1 MENKAHA
8 LLAGL
13 FTLALLAAAV
23 AIAMWLGRD
32 EKATVPYEIATKLS
46 VPGLNPQA
54 TVRYRGLDVG
64 KVESIG
70 FDPAVPGQIL
80 VRMRVQAD
88 TPVTQSTYGT
98 LGYQG
103 VTGIAYVQLDD
114 DGSKPVRLPSSD
126 KQVARIEMRAS
137 LFDTLQSKGMEIL
150 TQAEKLTR
158 RINSMLTPDSEKIIL
173 STFQSVGDAAKQI
186 ETIPRQ
192 LQPTLAKLPVLAE
205 QTNRTLASINALS
218 RDVSALSN
226 NLNTL
231 TTSLQGPEGTVTRL
245 TATIDQVGAVAN
257 RIETEALPLAH
268 DARSTLRALNRT
280 IDTFREQ
287 PQSILFGAG
296 DRAPGPGEAGFV
308 APANH

>member
-13 FTLALLAAAV
+13 FTVALLAAVV

-32 EKATVPYEIATKLS
+32 ETEMVPYEIATKLS

-54 TVRYRGLDVG
+54 AVRYRGLEVG
-64 KVESIG
+64 KVDSID
-70 FDPAVPGQIL
+70 FDPNVPGQIL
-80 VRMRVQAD
+80 VHLRVQAD
-88 TPVTQSTYGT
+88 TPITQSTYGT

-114 DGSKPVRLPSSD
+114 DGSKPVRVHSSE

-150 TQAEKLTR
+150 KQAEELTR
-158 RINSMLTPDSEKIIL
+158 RVNGMLTPANEKMIL
-173 STFQSVGDAAKQI
+173 SSFQSIGEAAQEI

-192 LQPTLAKLPVLAE
+192 LQPTLAKLPELAD
-205 QTNRTLASINALS
+205 QTSQTLASINALS
-218 RDVSALSN
+218 RDVSALSK
-226 NLNTL
+226 NLDTL
-231 TTSLQGPEGTVTRL
+231 TSGLQGPDGTVSRL
-245 TATIDQVGAVAN
+245 SNTIDQVGAVAN
-257 RIETEALPLAH
+257 RLETEALPLAH

-287 PQSILFGAG
+287 PQSILFGASG
-296 DRAPGPGEAGFV
+296 RAPGPGEAGFA
-308 APANH
+308 APGNN

>member
-13 FTLALLAAAV
+13 FTVALLAAAV

-32 EKATVPYEIATKLS
+32 EQEMVPYEIATKLS

-54 TVRYRGLDVG
+54 AVRYRGLEVG
-64 KVESIG
+64 KVDSID
-70 FDPAVPGQIL
+70 FDPNVPGQIL
-80 VRMRVQAD
+80 VRLRVQAD

-114 DGSKPVRLPSSD
+114 DGSKPVRVRSSE

-150 TQAEKLTR
+150 KQTEELTR
-158 RINSMLTPDSEKIIL
+158 RVNGMLTPANEKMIL
-173 STFQSVGDAAKQI
+173 SSFQSIGEAAKEI

-192 LQPTLAKLPVLAE
+192 LQPTLARLPALAD
-205 QTNRTLASINALS
+205 QTSQTLASINALS
-218 RDVSALSN
+218 RDVSALSK
-226 NLNTL
+226 NLDTL
-231 TTSLQGPEGTVTRL
+231 TSGLQGPDGTVSRL
-245 TATIDQVGAVAN
+245 SNTIDQVGAVAN
-257 RIETEALPLAH
+257 RLETEALPLAH

-287 PQSILFGAG
+287 PQSILFGASG
-296 DRAPGPGEAGFV
+296 RAPGPGEAGFA
-308 APANH
+308 APGNN

>member
-23 AIAMWLGRD
+23 VIAMWLGRD
-32 EKATVPYEIATKLS
+32 ETELVPYEIATKLS
-46 VPGLNPQA
+46 VPGLSPQA
-54 TVRYRGLDVG
+54 AVRYRGLEVG
-64 KVESIG
+64 KVDSID
-70 FDPAVPGQIL
+70 FDPNVPGQIL

-114 DGSKPVRLPSSD
+114 DGSKPVRLHSSED
-126 KQVARIEMRAS
+126 KVARIEMRPG
-137 LFDTLQSKGMEIL
+137 LLDTLQGKGLEIL
-150 TQAEKLTR
+150 SQAEALTR
-158 RINSMLTPDSEKIIL
+158 RLNGMLTPANEKMIL
-173 STFQSVGDAAKQI
+173 SSFQSIGEAARQI

-192 LQPTLAKLPVLAE
+192 LQPTLARLPALAD
-205 QTNRTLASINALS
+205 QTGQALASINALS

-226 NLNTL
+226 NLNLL
-231 TTSLQGPEGTVTRL
+231 TTSLQGPDGTITRL
-245 TATIDQVGAVAN
+245 TTTIDQVGAVAN

-287 PQSILFGAG
+287 PQSILFGVSG
-296 DRAPGPGEAGFV
+296 RTPGPGEAGFA
-308 APANH
+308 APGNN

>member
-23 AIAMWLGRD
+23 AIAIWLGRD
-32 EKATVPYEIATKLS
+32 KTETVPYEIATKLS

-54 TVRYRGLDVG
+54 AVRYRGLDVG
-64 KVESIG
+64 KVESID
-70 FDPAVPGQIL
+70 FDPNVPGQIL

-114 DGSKPVRLPSSD
+114 DGSKPVRLHSSD

-150 TQAEKLTR
+150 NQAEELTR
-158 RINSMLTPDSEKIIL
+158 RINGMLTPENEKMIL
-173 STFQSVGDAAKQI
+173 SAFQSVGEAAKEI

-192 LQPTLAKLPVLAE
+192 LQPTLAKMPALAD
-205 QTNRTLASINALS
+205 QAGQTLASINTLS

-226 NLNTL
+226 NLNAL
-231 TTSLQGPEGTVTRL
+231 TTSLQGPDGTVSRL
-245 TATIDQVGAVAN
+245 TTTIDQVGAVAN

-287 PQSILFGAG
+287 PQSILFGVSG
-296 DRAPGPGEAGFV
+296 RAPGPGESGFV
-308 APANH
+308 APPNN

>member
-32 EKATVPYEIATKLS
+32 ETETVPYEIATKLS

-54 TVRYRGLDVG
+54 AVRYRGLDVG
-64 KVESIG
+64 KVESID
-70 FDPAVPGQIL
+70 FDPNVPGQIL

-88 TPVTQSTYGT
+88 TPITQSTYGT

-114 DGSKPVRLPSSD
+114 DGSTPVRLQSSD
-126 KQVARIEMRAS
+126 RQVARIEMRPS

-150 TQAEKLTR
+150 TQAEELTR
-158 RINSMLTPDSEKIIL
+158 RINGMLTPENEKMIL
-173 STFQSVGDAAKQI
+173 SAFQSVGEAAKQI
-186 ETIPRQ
+186 ETIPHQ
-192 LQPTLAKLPVLAE
+192 LQPTLAKLPALAD
-205 QTNRTLASINALS
+205 QTNQTLASINALS

-231 TTSLQGPEGTVTRL
+231 TTSLQGPNGTVARL
-245 TATIDQVGAVAN
+245 TTTIDQVGAVAN

-287 PQSILFGAG
+287 PQSILFGVSG
-296 DRAPGPGEAGFV
+296 RAPGPGENGFV
-308 APANH
+308 APPNN

>member
-23 AIAMWLGRD
+23 FIAMWLGRD
-32 EKATVPYEIATKLS
+32 ETELVPYEIATKLS
-46 VPGLNPQA
+46 VPGLSPQA
-54 TVRYRGLDVG
+54 AVRYRGLEVG
-64 KVESIG
+64 KVDSID
-70 FDPAVPGQIL
+70 FDPNVPGQIL

-114 DGSKPVRLPSSD
+114 DGSQPVRLHSSED
-126 KQVARIEMRAS
+126 KVARIEMRPG
-137 LFDTLQSKGMEIL
+137 LLDTLQAKGMEIL
-150 TQAEKLTR
+150 SQAEALTR
-158 RINSMLTPDSEKIIL
+158 RLNGMLTPANEKMIL
-173 STFQSVGDAAKQI
+173 SSFQSIGEAARQI
-186 ETIPRQ
+186 EAIPRQ
-192 LQPTLAKLPVLAE
+192 LQPTLARLPALAD
-205 QTNRTLASINALS
+205 QSGQALVSINTLS

-226 NLNTL
+226 NLNAL
-231 TTSLQGPEGTVTRL
+231 TTSLQGPDGTVTRL
-245 TATIDQVGAVAN
+245 TTTIDQVGAVAN

-287 PQSILFGAG
+287 PQSILFGVSG
-296 DRAPGPGEAGFV
+296 RTPGPGEAGFA
-308 APANH
+308 APADK